1 MIMYI
6 EEKYMKRACLSACPN
21 WFDEGTGL
29 SSAMCKKLE
38 PVRYEKAREVL
49 RDGSV
54 RENEFAIPVEHSIM
68 VHVNGREVM
77 EISCTG
83 QYLAELVLGRLLTA
97 GIIESAD
104 EVESICISESG
115 EAGEVNLREP
125 GGLRHSAVSLAELE
139 NGVKS
144 CRVPEERSGPRGVM
158 GEGLRLSPVE
168 PMKWE
173 KEWVFALADRLAEG
187 MPLHQET
194 FAVHSCF
201 LSMRGEILF
210 TCEDIGRHNA
220 FDKVIGYALR
230 NQVDLGQCIVY
241 SSGRIP
247 VDMAVKAIR
256 AGVPVLAAKA
266 VPTYEAVRLAKEYG
280 LTLVCSARR
289 DMMRVC
295 AL

>member
-77 EISCTG
+77 EATCTG

-115 EAGEVNLREP
+115 EVGEVNLRDP
-125 GGLRHSAVSLAELE
+125 GAL
-139 NGVKS
+139 
-144 CRVPEERSGPRGVM
+144 RGVM